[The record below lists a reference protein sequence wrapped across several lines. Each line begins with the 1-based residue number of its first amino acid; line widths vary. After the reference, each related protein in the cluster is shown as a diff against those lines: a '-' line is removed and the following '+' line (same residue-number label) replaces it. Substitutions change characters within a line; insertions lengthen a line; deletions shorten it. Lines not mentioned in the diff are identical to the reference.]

1 MTECSRQTCFAPD
14 TGCDLGH
21 LDRSKCPAWK
31 GSAPSGDS
39 ASDTEDLLLPW
50 SGSALGVA
58 DLAFIGGRSK
68 PIVIGIVGPQSAGK
82 TTLLAAWYL
91 LLGRGLFSNNRLRI
105 AGSYTLTGWEAVAN
119 TLRWHP
125 GQVPKFPPHTSS
137 RGGRAPGLLHLSY
150 RNEENRLKDVL
161 FTDAP
166 GEWFQKWAINRDS
179 AESEGGRWVA
189 EYADAFIVIADRDAL
204 SGPNLGPARGTFD
217 VIANRLAAERGG
229 RNVALVWTKSDF
241 RVTPEVETAV
251 RQSVKRRIPD
261 SAEYSVSI
269 MSSGDSDGTSFLAVL
284 DWALGVKHLT
294 PVLLDP
300 ESENSDPLFI
310 VGSGGR

>member
-1 MTECSRQTCFAPD
+1 
-14 TGCDLGH
+14 
-21 LDRSKCPAWK
+21 
-31 GSAPSGDS
+31 
-39 ASDTEDLLLPW
+39 
-50 SGSALGVA
+50 
-58 DLAFIGGRSK
+58 
-68 PIVIGIVGPQSAGK
+68 
-82 TTLLAAWYL
+82 
-91 LLGRGLFSNNRLRI
+91 
-105 AGSYTLTGWEAVAN
+105 
-119 TLRWHP
+119 
-125 GQVPKFPPHTSS
+125 
-137 RGGRAPGLLHLSY
+137 
-150 RNEENRLKDVL
+150 LKDVL

-189 EYADAFIVIADRDAL
+189 EHADAFIVIADRDAL

-229 RNVALVWTKSDF
+229 RNVALVWTKADF
-241 RVTPEVETAV
+241 TVIPEVETAV

-261 SAEYSVSI
+261 AAEYSVSI

-300 ESENSDPLFI
+300 ESGNSDPLFI